1 MHSATSARHLHIPRR
16 GLLIL
21 VQVFLLAFSSARPA
35 YADVFRLIDSDRE
48 AAQVRVDM
56 IQQARDEI
64 LIELFRA
71 SEDQM
76 VLFYLALLRDA
87 ARRGVKVKFLIDAIF
102 NSIPK
107 PVQAHLLQEGIEIKE
122 YHPLRLMRL
131 RWITRRLHDKLI
143 LTDHDQM
150 LIGGRNLENPWYGV
164 TGKSFVRRGYV
175 DRDVYVQGRAVAT
188 AYDYF
193 MRLWNSK
200 EVSDTALG
208 PYHPGNLRRHCDESM
223 DEHSYERCVQSRLWT
238 DARIR
243 RGAALLDRHRYRLPL
258 SQGTLVDVKAAT
270 DWSAGQQEIE
280 DIRFF
285 YDPVGRKGK
294 DPGTFE
300 AFLHYVDSAK
310 ESVII
315 ESTYLILSKSAKEV
329 LARAIDRG
337 VRVRLLTN
345 SLASTQN
352 LFAQGGYE
360 GKKRKLVR
368 MGLEIWEY
376 KGPKA
381 IHAKSVVIDNKL
393 AIVGNFNIDPRSQFL
408 NTELAVAAHDEVLA
422 QQLRLSMDAHL
433 ANAWLIGP
441 DGRAVGEKRRFPR
454 AKIGKIIKLRF
465 FQLLAPLIS
474 KQL

>member
-1 MHSATSARHLHIPRR
+1 M
-16 GLLIL
+16 IL
-21 VQVFLLAFSSARPA
+21 VQVLLLAFVSTSPA
-35 YADVFRLIDSDRE
+35 AADVFRLIDSDQE

-76 VLFYLALLRDA
+76 VLSYLALLRDA
-87 ARRGVKVKFLIDAIF
+87 ARRGVKVKFLVDAVF

-122 YHPLRLMRL
+122 YHPLRLTKL

-143 LTDHDQM
+143 LADQDKM

-164 TGKSFVRRGYV
+164 TGKSFVKRGYV
-175 DRDVYVQGRAVAT
+175 DRDVYVQGRAVAS

-208 PYHPGNLRRHCDESM
+208 PYHSDNLRRHCDESM
-223 DEHSYERCVQSRLWT
+223 DEHSYERCVESRLWT
-238 DARIR
+238 DVRIR
-243 RGAALLDRHRYRLPL
+243 QGVALLDKHAYRLAL
-258 SQGTLVDVKAAT
+258 SQDTLVDVNAAT
-270 DWSAGQQEIE
+270 DWSAGQEDIE

-285 YDPVGRKGK
+285 HDPVGRKGE

-310 ESVII
+310 ESVMI

-337 VRVRLLTN
+337 VRVRVLTN

-352 LFAQGGYE
+352 LFAQSGYE

-381 IHAKSVVIDNKL
+381 IHAKSVVIDDKL

-408 NTELAVAAHDEVLA
+408 NTELAVAAHDEALA
-422 QQLRLSMDAHL
+422 RQLRSSMDAPL

-441 DGRAVGEKRRFPR
+441 DGRAVGERRRFPGAR
-454 AKIGKIIKLRF
+454 MGKIIKLRF
-465 FQLLAPLIS
+465 FQLLAPLI
-474 KQL
+474 KNQL